1 MGMHV
6 IASSHVDMAWKKNR
20 EEMKDLFE
28 SMIVRVL
35 DMMDQAPDFTFV
47 VEQAAHFRQLAETRP
62 DLVNRVGQYVREG
75 RIEVVGGMA
84 TTLETNIPC
93 GESFIRNMNLGM
105 KWFQAN
111 MGVKVKTGWLIDT
124 FGVNAQVP
132 QLLCQAGVMQLM
144 ANRFGGEK
152 TEDIFFAVGLDGSQV
167 LVAGRDVFSPIFKN
181 KHVFFQFTQDWHAVD
196 RLFEEASRA
205 NQDSPLLVMPYVEN
219 EILPNGR
226 MIQAARQRMDSGLDC
241 FFSLPHKF
249 FESIRKMD
257 HPREFADLNP
267 EFTGTYSQRMEI
279 RMKNRKAEEWLL
291 DAEKWSGLLGRQD
304 LNASLEESWWTLSFN
319 QFHDVFTGSHP
330 TEVYHSVL
338 DNFTAVE
345 KTAKDVLE
353 KVFGAKLAV
362 RAETGEFTVI
372 SGLPYRRKAIAS
384 IPVMKGSGF
393 SVIHDGVEIPSEIS
407 EGTLRFLVDMPA
419 MDSATVSLCPDGS
432 SEIQWYEAERVDIEN
447 EHLSIG
453 ASAARGIEHVTLKKT
468 CNSPETGTREAGS
481 VVLVKDAGSLLVLQK
496 DDGNFQ
502 FELPAG
508 SEIPAMAGGAKLL
521 ICPATA
527 LGQRFR
533 LQGDYRDNQGDTLF
547 GWETEVFLPWH
558 GQRADVRFQIDWKA
572 NGYRL
577 RVKLPTVADGSGGI
591 FEIPFG
597 VVRRKPYM
605 PGYNKKGEWPA
616 RRFVAVQDGSHGVA
630 LINDGVPGVEASGG
644 TLWST
649 LLRAPAAEY
658 AGMSPD
664 DTSSQHGSHCFHFVL
679 APYAGDWMQSDIT
692 KKADALNSPPRV
704 FSGTALH
711 PGSQGSLDGA
721 TAVLSSIKPPM
732 DGTAGEIVAR
742 IYETAGN
749 ACTAHLEV
757 NGCTEAWHS
766 DITETKGKEL
776 ECKDGSIELHLLPFE
791 IRTVRI
797 TMKNG

>member
-1 MGMHV
+1 
-6 IASSHVDMAWKKNR
+6 
-20 EEMKDLFE
+20 
-28 SMIVRVL
+28 
-35 DMMDQAPDFTFV
+35 
-47 VEQAAHFRQLAETRP
+47 
-62 DLVNRVGQYVREG
+62 
-75 RIEVVGGMA
+75 
-84 TTLETNIPC
+84 
-93 GESFIRNMNLGM
+93 
-105 KWFQAN
+105 
-111 MGVKVKTGWLIDT
+111 
-124 FGVNAQVP
+124 
-132 QLLCQAGVMQLM
+132 
-144 ANRFGGEK
+144 
-152 TEDIFFAVGLDGSQV
+152 
-167 LVAGRDVFSPIFKN
+167 
-181 KHVFFQFTQDWHAVD
+181 
-196 RLFEEASRA
+196 
-205 NQDSPLLVMPYVEN
+205 
-219 EILPNGR
+219 
-226 MIQAARQRMDSGLDC
+226 
-241 FFSLPHKF
+241 
-249 FESIRKMD
+249 
-257 HPREFADLNP
+257 
-267 EFTGTYSQRMEI
+267 MEI

-304 LNASLEESWWTLSFN
+304 LNASLEEAWWTMSFN

-330 TEVYHSVL
+330 TEIYHSVL
-338 DNFTAVE
+338 DNFAAVE
-345 KTAKDVLE
+345 KTSKGALE

-407 EGTLRFLVDMPA
+407 EGMLRFLVDMPA
-419 MDSATVSLCPDGS
+419 MGSATISLCPDGS

-453 ASAARGIEHVTLKKT
+453 ASAARGIEHIILKKI
-468 CNSPETGTREAGS
+468 CNSPETGTQESGS
-481 VVLVKDAGSLLVLQK
+481 AVLVKDAGSLLVLQK

-508 SEIPAMAGGAKLL
+508 SEIPAMAGGAKLI

-533 LQGDYRDNQGDTLF
+533 LQGDFKDNQGNALF
-547 GWETEVFLPWH
+547 GWETEIFLPWH
-558 GQRADVRFQIDWKA
+558 EQRADVRFHIDWKA
-572 NGYRL
+572 KGYRL
-577 RVKLPTVADGSGGI
+577 RVKLPTVADSSGGI

-616 RRFVAVQDGSHGVA
+616 RRFVAAQDRSHGVA
-630 LINDGVPGVEASGG
+630 LINDGVPGVETAGG

-679 APYAGDWMQSDIT
+679 APYSGDWMQAEIT
-692 KKADALNSPPRV
+692 KKADALNNPPRI
-704 FSGTALH
+704 FSGNAPLPGFHVALE
-711 PGSQGSLDGA
+711 GA
-721 TAVLSSIKPPM
+721 TVVMSSIKSPM
-732 DGTAGEIVAR
+732 DGTAGEMVVR

-749 ACTAHLEV
+749 ACTAHLEM
-757 NGCTEAWHS
+757 NGSIEAWHS

-776 ECKDGSIELHLLPFE
+776 ECRDGAIELYLQPFE

-797 TMKNG
+797 AVKEWMK